1 MAAQTKV
8 HINYILVNFDY
19 PDGSTSWAHI
29 NYDSLVIF
37 DSPDGSTSWD
47 NINYNILVNFYLPD
61 GSTSWVI

>member
-1 MAAQTKV
+1 MAAQIKFQ
-8 HINYILVNFDY
+8 IIYILVNFDY

-29 NYDSLVIF
+29 NYDSLVIL

-47 NINYNILVNFYLPD
+47 NINYNILVYFNLPD

>member
-1 MAAQTKV
+1 MAAQIKV

-29 NYDSLVIF
+29 NYDSLVLF

-47 NINYNILVNFYLPD
+47 NIIIIFWLIFTFQMAAQV
-61 GSTSWVI
+61 GVI